1 MEKNKMTREEY
12 LAELKLKL
20 SSLSQDELNEA
31 MQYYSDYFDEAN
43 DDEKVMAELGSP
55 EELSKV
61 IVEKFANV
69 LVKKE
74 DAKSKEENSA
84 SNNNTSDALYFEFDK
99 KKVKSLA
106 FNFGASQVVAI
117 PGKKFSFETRGIAPD
132 AFNCS
137 INSEGVLTV
146 NNAKRINLNFWSHD
160 RNRRFVPKVL
170 VTIPQ
175 GFVADSLKI
184 NIGAGTFESKDI
196 DLKFNKAIINVG
208 AGYLVLNKVFG
219 GSANIS
225 CGMGNFQLSGTL
237 SGKTNIDCGM
247 GAVKLNLSGNKS
259 DYSYDAKVGL
269 GDFKFNE
276 DKRSGVGQ
284 VSTENKENNFSVNCG
299 MGSVV
304 IDMK

>member
-1 MEKNKMTREEY
+1 MTRDEY

-69 LVKKE
+69 LVKTE
-74 DAKSKEENSA
+74 DVKSEENDTKS
-84 SNNNTSDALYFEFDK
+84 TIQTTDALYFEFDK
-99 KKVKSLA
+99 NAVKNVS
-106 FNFGASQVVAI
+106 FNFGAAQVVAI
-117 PGKKFSFETRGIAPD
+117 SGSKFSFETRGISKD

-137 INSEGVLTV
+137 INSEGTLIV
-146 NNAKRINLNFWSHD
+146 NNEKRINLNFFSHQ
-160 RNRRFVPKVL
+160 RNVRVVPKIL
-170 VTIPQ
+170 VTIPD
-175 GFVADSLKI
+175 GFYVEKLK
-184 NIGAGTFESKDI
+184 
-196 DLKFNKAIINVG
+196 INVG
-208 AGYLVLNKVFG
+208 AGSFETKNINLKFEKATISLGAGNLVLNNLYG

-247 GAVKLNLSGNKS
+247 GAVKLNLSGNS
-259 DYSYDAKVGL
+259 SEYSYDAKVGL
-269 GDFKFNE
+269 GDFRFNE
-276 DKRSGVGQ
+276 EKRSGVGQ
-284 VSTENKENNFSVNCG
+284 VKNSVKDNNFSVNCG

-304 IDMK
+304 IEMK

>member
-1 MEKNKMTREEY
+1 MTRDEY

-74 DAKSKEENSA
+74 DIKSEEESSTA
-84 SNNNTSDALYFEFDK
+84 NNNSSDALYFEFDK
-99 KKVKSLA
+99 QNVKSLA

-117 PGKKFSFETRGIAPD
+117 PGKKFSFETRGVAPES
-132 AFNCS
+132 FNCS
-137 INSEGVLTV
+137 INSEGVLIV
-146 NNAKRINLNFWSHD
+146 NNAKRINFNFWSHD
-160 RNRRFVPKVL
+160 RNRRFVPRVL

-175 GFVADSLKI
+175 GFVAESLKV

-208 AGYLVLNKVFG
+208 AGNLVLNKVSG

-225 CGMGNFQLSGTL
+225 CGMGHFQMTGTL
-237 SGKTNIDCGM
+237 TGNTNIDCGM

-284 VSTENKENNFSVNCG
+284 VSTEKKENNFSVNCG

>member
-1 MEKNKMTREEY
+1 MTREEY

-74 DAKSKEENSA
+74 DIKSEEKDTESTVQA
-84 SNNNTSDALYFEFDK
+84 TDGLYFEFDK
-99 KKVKSLA
+99 KKVKNVS
-106 FNFGASQVVAI
+106 FNFGAAQVIAI
-117 PGKKFSFETRGIAPD
+117 SGKKFSFETRGISSG

-137 INSEGVLTV
+137 INSEGTLIV
-146 NNAKRINLNFWSHD
+146 NNEKRINLNFFSHQ
-160 RNRRFVPKVL
+160 RNVRVVPKIL
-170 VTIPQ
+170 VTIPE
-175 GFVADSLKI
+175 GFAIGHLKI
-184 NIGAGTFESKDI
+184 S
-196 DLKFNKAIINVG
+196 VG
-208 AGYLVLNKVFG
+208 AGSFETKNINLKYNSANISVGAGNLVLNNIYG

-225 CGMGNFQLSGTL
+225 CGMGNLQLAGTMTG
-237 SGKTNIDCGM
+237 STNIDCGM
-247 GAVKLNLSGNKS
+247 GAVKLSLTGNQD

-269 GDFKFNE
+269 GDFRFNSE
-276 DKRSGVGQ
+276 KRSGVGQ
-284 VSTENKENNFSVNCG
+284 VQKSRKENNFSVNCG

-304 IDMK
+304 IEMKQ

>member
-1 MEKNKMTREEY
+1 MTREEY
-12 LAELKLKL
+12 LAELKLEL
-20 SSLSQDELNEA
+20 SSLSQDELTEA
-31 MQYYSDYFDEAN
+31 LQYYSDYFEEA
-43 DDEKVMAELGSP
+43 DDDQKVIAELGTP
-55 EELSKV
+55 KELSKV

-208 AGYLVLNKVFG
+208 AGNLVLNKVFG
-219 GSANIS
+219 GAANIS

-284 VSTENKENNFSVNCG
+284 VSTEKKENNFSVNCG